1 MFERLFRKKRFKYKC
16 DECQEYH
23 VGSPSFS
30 MKHPTSFFDVP
41 ETERNDRVQYD
52 DDLCM
57 ITQRENDTTED
68 PIYYIRC
75 ILEIPI
81 KGASEPFMWGVWITQ
96 SKENFE
102 RYIETFEANQSNEK
116 SSGWLLVD
124 LPFYNNAR
132 TGEPLTH
139 LECEVHWGPK
149 GQRPKVSLWEN
160 SHQLAVD

>member
-57 ITQRENDTTED
+57 ITPRENDTTED

-149 GQRPKVSLWEN
+149 AKDQK
-160 SHQLAVD
+160 